1 MSKQPKSPRPAG
13 SPKNE
18 MTTTPSKDDVH
29 EQREP
34 DQEKE
39 GVVTKP
45 APEASSGT
53 RRSQR

>member
-13 SPKNE
+13 SAKHE
-18 MTTTPSKDDVH
+18 MTKSPGKDDVH

-45 APEASSGT
+45 VAEASAKK
-53 RRSQR
+53 SQR